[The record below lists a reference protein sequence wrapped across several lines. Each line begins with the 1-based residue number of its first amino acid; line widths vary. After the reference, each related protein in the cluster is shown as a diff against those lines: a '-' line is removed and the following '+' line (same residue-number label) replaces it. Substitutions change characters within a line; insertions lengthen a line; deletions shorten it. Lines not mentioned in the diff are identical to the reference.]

1 MRSRGGMTSSQTG
14 SNRLIQPWQGELWL
28 GADYALFQGLSGHAT
43 QHRHYAHQCIS
54 VLQGDRAGPWRWI
67 ESMREHEADMPGAV
81 VLAVYAEPLS
91 FSLGSLH
98 ALARA
103 APVSLPA
110 LAEAM
115 QVIPRQPIPGRLQA
129 ALLRMD
135 EQLQGKVSAADLA
148 CHVHT
153 SQSHLQRLFDSRLG
167 LSIRRMVL
175 WRRLRLALRLAIQ
188 GYSLTE
194 AAHASGFADSAHL
207 SRTLRGMFGISGRQ
221 SLRHLHLR
229 LLPPSH
235 PDDVAE
241 VDPLA

>member
-1 MRSRGGMTSSQTG
+1 ME
-14 SNRLIQPWQGELWL
+14 P
-28 GADYALFQGLSGHAT
+28 DYALFKGLSGHAT

-54 VLQGDRAGPWRWI
+54 VLQVDQAGSWRWI
-67 ESMREHEADMPGAV
+67 ESMQAHEADMPGAV

-91 FSLGSLH
+91 FSLCSLH
-98 ALARA
+98 ALAEVA
-103 APVSLPA
+103 SALLPG
-110 LAEAM
+110 LAKAM
-115 QVIPRQPIPGRLQA
+115 QAIARQPIPERLQA

-148 CHVHT
+148 CNVHT

-188 GYSLTE
+188 GHSLTE

-221 SLRHLHLR
+221 NLRHLSLR
-229 LLPPSH
+229 LLPLAH
-235 PDDVAE
+235 PDGVAE